1 MGRPSSLALQD
12 VELYVFAGAGQRF
25 LLTPHE
31 FDVDLGGE
39 RFESLPLQRNALAL
53 GSEAAKTALEL
64 RLPPDAA
71 LVRHL
76 LASAVSGAPTS
87 ATLHI
92 ARRSP
97 DGEHWWPSGTRWMGR
112 VLGVEVAD
120 DAARVRCESA
130 QASLKRIGL
139 RRLYSRK
146 CSHVLYSAA
155 CGAAPVTATA
165 VVRRVRG
172 RTIDLQDPPAGPP
185 GSVQTE
191 PASAWEGGW
200 LQTQAGSRH
209 MIVRAFDVSLEL
221 LAPAPLVAGT
231 AVTLVAGCDHGTAT
245 CDRRF
250 HNLDN
255 YGGFPALPG
264 TNPFATGVF

>member
-1 MGRPSSLALQD
+1 MSSQTLQE
-12 VELYVFAGAGQRF
+12 VELYLFAGAGQRF

-39 RFESLPLQRNALAL
+39 RYASLPLQRSALAL
-53 GSEAAKTALEL
+53 GAEAAKAALEL
-64 RLPPDAA
+64 RLPPDGA

-76 LASAVSGAPTS
+76 LGIAVSGATTS
-87 ATLHI
+87 VTLHI
-92 ARRSP
+92 ARRGP
-97 DGEHWWPSGTRWMGR
+97 GGDAWWLIGTRWMGR
-112 VLGVEVAD
+112 VLGVEIAD

-155 CGAAPVTATA
+155 CGAVPVTATA
-165 VVRRVRG
+165 IVRGVRG
-172 RTIDLQDPPAGPP
+172 RVVELDGPPAGPHGP
-185 GSVQTE
+185 LDT
-191 PASAWEGGW
+191 ALAGGW
-200 LQTQAGSRH
+200 LQTGAGSRH
-209 MIVRAFDVSLEL
+209 MIVSAGGAGLVL
-221 LAPAPLVAGT
+221 LAPAALETGT
-231 AVTLVAGCDHGTAT
+231 AVTLVAGCDHSTAT
-245 CDRRF
+245 CSGRF
-250 HNLDN
+250 GNLDN